1 MPLYPVTIRRCQ
13 HIKVNGT
20 QCGSPARR
28 DEPCCHFHLRWRTI
42 ATNVHLKPGEQETI
56 ILPTL
61 EDANSIQVG
70 LAEML
75 RLLASNRIDHKA
87 AALMLYALQTAASN
101 VKYTSF
107 EPEPTRVV
115 IDRESVEQRPIGA
128 SAWSA
133 VEGREYD
140 ELVDDKAASDHAS
153 KEKEEKEKEKDDEP
167 QDEASV
173 RWRAAD
179 EAWAQSQRLKAER
192 ARLDP
197 EWAESERLRE
207 IRNRLLPGE
216 SCSARDARV
225 AKQESL
231 ENKSP

>member
-28 DEPCCHFHLRWRTI
+28 DEPCCHFHLRWRNI
-42 ATNVHLKPGEQETI
+42 ATNVHLNPGE
-56 ILPTL
+56 
-61 EDANSIQVG
+61 QVG

-101 VKYTSF
+101 VKFTSF

-140 ELVDDKAASDHAS
+140 ELVDDHAAAEHAS
-153 KEKEEKEKEKDDEP
+153 KEKEKEEKEEDDEP

-173 RWRAAD
+173 RWRAR
-179 EAWAQSQRLKAER
+179 EQAWAESQRLKAEK

-216 SCSARDARV
+216 SCNDRNARV

-231 ENKSP
+231 ENQSP

>member
-42 ATNVHLKPGEQETI
+42 ATNVHLNPGEQETI

-101 VKYTSF
+101 VKHTSF

-140 ELVDDKAASDHAS
+140 ELVDDDAAAEHAS
-153 KEKEEKEKEKDDEP
+153 KEKDEEDDEP
-167 QDEASV
+167 QDEDSV
-173 RWRAAD
+173 KWRARVK
-179 EAWAQSQRLKAER
+179 EWAEERWLEAER
-192 ARLDP
+192 ARAFP
-197 EWAESERLRE
+197 EWAEADRLRKE
-207 IRNRLLPGE
+207 RERLLPGE
-216 SCSARDARV
+216 SQITRAIRV
-225 AKQESL
+225 EKQRSL
-231 ENKSP
+231 ENQSP

>member
-13 HIKVNGT
+13 HIKVNGM

-101 VKYTSF
+101 VRHTSF

-140 ELVDDKAASDHAS
+140 ELVDDNAAAENAS
-153 KEKEEKEKEKDDEP
+153 KEKEEKREDDEP
-167 QDEASV
+167 QDEDSA
-173 RWRAAD
+173 RWSAW
-179 EAWAQSQRLKAER
+179 EQAWAESQRLKAEK

-197 EWAESERLRE
+197 EWAEAERLRE

-216 SCSARDARV
+216 SCNARNARV

-231 ENKSP
+231 ENQSP